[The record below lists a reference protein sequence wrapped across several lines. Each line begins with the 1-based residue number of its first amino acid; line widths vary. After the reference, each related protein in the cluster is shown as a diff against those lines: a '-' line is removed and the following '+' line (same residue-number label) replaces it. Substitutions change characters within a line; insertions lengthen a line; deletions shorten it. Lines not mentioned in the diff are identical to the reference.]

1 MFNSL
6 SLYVHYFAILD
17 FLILKFI
24 FLHVLIQ
31 KIVKQQLRGLRSPR
45 TKFFTLIIHIFNFI
59 FFYHLVIIYAGPLLN
74 SSQWLI
80 ELPCLNI
87 IDLN

>member
-31 KIVKQQLRGLRSPR
+31 QQLRGLRSPR
-45 TKFFTLIIHIFNFI
+45 TKFFTLIIHIFNSI
-59 FFYHLVIIYAGPLLN
+59 FFYHLVIIYAGPLLIPAN
-74 SSQWLI
+74 G
-80 ELPCLNI
+80 
-87 IDLN
+87 

>member
-24 FLHVLIQ
+24 FLHVPIQ
-31 KIVKQQLRGLRSPR
+31 KIVKQQLRGLRSPC
-45 TKFFTLIIHIFNFI
+45 TKFLH
-59 FFYHLVIIYAGPLLN
+59 
-74 SSQWLI
+74 
-80 ELPCLNI
+80 
-87 IDLN
+87 

>member
-17 FLILKFI
+17 LLILKFI

-45 TKFFTLIIHIFNFI
+45 TKFFTLIIHIFNF
-59 FFYHLVIIYAGPLLN
+59 FFFFII
-74 SSQWLI
+74 
-80 ELPCLNI
+80 
-87 IDLN
+87 

>member
-31 KIVKQQLRGLRSPR
+31 QQLRGLRSPR

-59 FFYHLVIIYAGPLLN
+59 FFYHLVIIYAGPLLIPAN
-74 SSQWLI
+74 G
-80 ELPCLNI
+80 
-87 IDLN
+87 

>member
-31 KIVKQQLRGLRSPR
+31 KIIVKQQLRGLRSPR

-59 FFYHLVIIYAGPLLN
+59 FFYHLVIIYAGPLLIPAN
-74 SSQWLI
+74 G
-80 ELPCLNI
+80 
-87 IDLN
+87 

>member
-45 TKFFTLIIHIFNFI
+45 TKFFTLIIHTGIFNFI
-59 FFYHLVIIYAGPLLN
+59 FFYHLVIIYAGPLLIPAN
-74 SSQWLI
+74 G
-80 ELPCLNI
+80 
-87 IDLN
+87 

>member
-1 MFNSL
+1 MFNFL

-31 KIVKQQLRGLRSPR
+31 KIVKQQLHGLRSPC
-45 TKFFTLIIHIFNFI
+45 TKFFTLTIHIFNFI
-59 FFYHLVIIYAGPLLN
+59 FFYHLVIIYAGPLLIPAN
-74 SSQWLI
+74 G
-80 ELPCLNI
+80 
-87 IDLN
+87 

>member
-6 SLYVHYFAILD
+6 CFHVHYFAILD

-31 KIVKQQLRGLRSPR
+31 KIVKQQLRGLRSPC
-45 TKFFTLIIHIFNFI
+45 TQFFTLIIHIFNLI
-59 FFYHLVIIYAGPLLN
+59 FFLSSSHNLCRTPFD
-74 SSQWLI
+74 SSQRLI

-87 IDLN
+87 VDLN